1 MPSVESSP
9 APVPDAVARG
19 VSRETLERLRAY
31 VALLQRWTRA
41 INLISP
47 ADQAHV
53 WTRHVQDS
61 LHLAPLIPASADRGI
76 DLGSGG
82 GLPGLVLAISTG
94 LPFDLIEAD
103 RRKAAFLQEAARV
116 TGAPVAVHC
125 ARIEAAPVPPAPLV
139 TARALAPLPRLLAL
153 AAPLL
158 RPGGVCLF
166 AKGEQAEQEIE
177 QASGTW
183 RMHVGRFPVPGRP
196 GSVALRISELAH
208 A

>member
-1 MPSVESSP
+1 MPSADSSP
-9 APVPDAVARG
+9 ADVPDAVARG

-31 VALLQRWTRA
+31 VALLHRWTRV

-47 ADQAHV
+47 ADRGHI

-61 LHLAPLIPASADRGI
+61 LHLVPLIPAAADRGI

-82 GLPGLVLAISTG
+82 GLPGLVLAVATG
-94 LPFDLIEAD
+94 LPFDLVEAD

-116 TGAPVAVHC
+116 AGAPVRVHC
-125 ARIEAAPVPPAPLV
+125 ARVEDAPVEPAPLV

-166 AKGEQAEQEIE
+166 PKGEQAEQEIE
-177 QASGTW
+177 QASSTW
-183 RMHVGRFPVPGRP
+183 RMRVERFPVPGRP
-196 GSVALRISELAH
+196 GSATLRISELAH

>member
-1 MPSVESSP
+1 MPTAESSP
-9 APVPDAVARG
+9 TPIPDAVARG

-61 LHLAPLIPASADRGI
+61 LHLAPLIPAWADRGI

-82 GLPGLVLAISTG
+82 GLPGLVLALATG
-94 LPFDLIEAD
+94 LPFDLVESD

-116 TGAPVAVHC
+116 TGAPVRVHC
-125 ARIEAAPVPPAPLV
+125 TRIEAALVPPAPLV
-139 TARALAPLPRLLAL
+139 TARALAALPRLLAL

-158 RPGGVCLF
+158 RPDGVCLF
-166 AKGEQAEQEIE
+166 AKGEQAEQEIA
-177 QASGTW
+177 QASDTW
-183 RMHVGRFPVPGRP
+183 RMRVERFPAPGRP
-196 GSVALRISELAH
+196 GAVTLRISGLAH

>member
-1 MPSVESSP
+1 MPTAESSP

-61 LHLAPLIPASADRGI
+61 LHLAPLMPASADRGI

-82 GLPGLVLAISTG
+82 GLPGLVLAIATG

-177 QASGTW
+177 QAAGAW
-183 RMHVGRFPVPGRP
+183 RMHVERFPVPGRP